1 LEAQARNG
9 ARANMSAAAWLEDL
23 QALAARFGAHGI
35 GPDLAALTLAE
46 AWGLYRFLSRVA
58 GGGDAG

>member
-1 LEAQARNG
+1 MNAP
-9 ARANMSAAAWLEDL
+9 AWLEDL
-23 QALAARFGAHGI
+23 QALDARFGAQGI

-46 AWGLYRFLSRVA
+46 AWGLYRFFSRMA

>member
-1 LEAQARNG
+1 MNAPGWVQH
-9 ARANMSAAAWLEDL
+9 L

-46 AWGLYRFLSRVA
+46 AWGLYRFLSRIA

>member
-1 LEAQARNG
+1 MNAP
-9 ARANMSAAAWLEDL
+9 AWLEDL
-23 QALAARFGAHGI
+23 QALAARFAGLGI

-46 AWGLYRFLSRVA
+46 AWGLYQFLSRVA